1 MAEPDER
8 AIVEAVLSHMP
19 YGANMGV
26 EIAALEA
33 DALVCRLPFDESL
46 IGNTELPALHGGALA
61 SCMEIVAM
69 LEVARRQL
77 ARIDLTENLGENLSE
92 DLAKD
97 LPVPVNV
104 TVQYLRSADAL
115 DCHVRAEVLKLGRRS
130 NTVLCRLWQG
140 DESKPVASMTGVFVR
155 PA

>member
-1 MAEPDER
+1 MAAPDAR

-26 EIAALEA
+26 EIVALEA
-33 DALVCRLPFDESL
+33 DALLCRLPFDESL

-77 ARIDLTENLGENLSE
+77 AHIDMTALSDMPE
-92 DLAKD
+92 DVAKD

-104 TVQYLRSADAL
+104 TVQYLRSANAH

-130 NTVLCRLWQG
+130 NTVLCRLWQE
-140 DESKPVASMTGVFVR
+140 DEAKPVASMTGVFVR